1 MSMIIQG
8 RQLSDNDIE
17 SIRSL
22 LATHPDWH
30 RSRLSIELC
39 RLWNWRTDKGLLKD
53 MACRSMLRKLE
64 QRRLI
69 VLPPSRYTVTR
80 RRRLIRDVAH
90 STETIQADL
99 QTLCPLELVIVD
111 GRNEAA
117 ELFHCLMDRY
127 HYLGCRGHVG
137 EHIKYMVCDRRKRP
151 LACLLFGSAAWKIDP
166 RDRFIGWRPE
176 MRRANLKLMTNNTRF
191 LILPWVKVAN
201 LASSVLGACLRRLR
215 ADWQSRYG
223 HDLCLVETFVDRSR
237 FAGTCYKAA
246 NWLCIGATKGRGR
259 QDRYK
264 RIHVP
269 VKDIYLYPLAN
280 DFKQRLCAGR

>member
-151 LACLLFGSAAWKIDP
+151 LACLLFEEILGTFYIPLVKNFFNRCYYRLLRCHPGDWAHLTTRYFEGSASFSPFGELTA
-166 RDRFIGWRPE
+166 
-176 MRRANLKLMTNNTRF
+176 
-191 LILPWVKVAN
+191 
-201 LASSVLGACLRRLR
+201 
-215 ADWQSRYG
+215 
-223 HDLCLVETFVDRSR
+223 
-237 FAGTCYKAA
+237 
-246 NWLCIGATKGRGR
+246 
-259 QDRYK
+259 
-264 RIHVP
+264 
-269 VKDIYLYPLAN
+269 
-280 DFKQRLCAGR
+280 